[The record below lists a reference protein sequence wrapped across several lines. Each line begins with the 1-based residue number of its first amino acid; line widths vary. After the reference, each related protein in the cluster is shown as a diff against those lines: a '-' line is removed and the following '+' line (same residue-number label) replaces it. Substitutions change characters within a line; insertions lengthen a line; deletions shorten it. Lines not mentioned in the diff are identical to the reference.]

1 MVHHSLVQ
9 GFNNGLLLVATR
21 LFAAAALVLT
31 LQACT
36 TVQFLPS
43 PDGEAD
49 VMNTGS
55 VQEVPELELNLDQP
69 EPVECVRDEGADYT
83 FLEKGFSHLV
93 AGDQIEAVRYF
104 QTYQRL
110 EASER
115 STWESE
121 IAIAYASMLPQSPF
135 YDPQAARL
143 AYNKLVKTQP
153 EGVELHEKVLFMRD
167 ALATLVSLNRQ
178 IGSLQRDKA
187 ALEGD
192 LRKREDA
199 LRRLRELT
207 LGQKGS
213 TP

>member
-1 MVHHSLVQ
+1 MPIYKQSDTA
-9 GFNNGLLLVATR
+9 F
-21 LFAAAALVLT
+21 ALVKSAACARCAFVVLALG

-43 PDGEAD
+43 PDGDTD
-49 VMNTGS
+49 VSGS
-55 VQEVPELELNLDQP
+55 VPVQEVPELELNLDQP
-69 EPVECVRDEGADYT
+69 EPVECVRDESADYT
-83 FLEKGFSHLV
+83 FLEKGFSLLV
-93 AGDQIEAVRYF
+93 ADDQIEAVRYF

-110 EASER
+110 EASPR
-115 STWESE
+115 ADWESG

-135 YDPQAARL
+135 YDPQAARRS
-143 AYNKLVKTQP
+143 YNKLVNSKP
-153 EGVELHEKVLFMRD
+153 EGVEVHERVLFMRD
-167 ALATLVSLNRQ
+167 ALAALVSLNRQ
-178 IGSLQRDKA
+178 IGTLQRDKA

>member
-1 MVHHSLVQ
+1 MLKGSMRTTI
-9 GFNNGLLLVATR
+9 GKVACVVAV
-21 LFAAAALVLT
+21 LAA
-31 LQACT
+31 QACT

-43 PDGEAD
+43 PDAD
-49 VMNTGS
+49 ADITGS
-55 VQEVPELELNLDQP
+55 IAVSDVPELDLKLEQP
-69 EPVECVRDEGADYT
+69 EPVECVRDEDADYT
-83 FLEKGFSHLV
+83 FLEKGFALLV

-110 EASER
+110 DASPRADWEAG
-115 STWESE
+115 
-121 IAIAYASMLPQSPF
+121 IAIAYASILPQSPF
-135 YDPQAARL
+135 YDPQAARRS
-143 AYNKLVKTQP
+143 YNKLVNTQP
-153 EGVELHEKVLFMRD
+153 EGVEVHEKVLFMRD
-167 ALATLVSLNRQ
+167 ALATMIALNRQ
-178 IGSLQRDKA
+178 IGSLQRDKT

>member
-1 MVHHSLVQ
+1 MSPGNDSLFVSAAR
-9 GFNNGLLLVATR
+9 LTTVVTVAV
-21 LFAAAALVLT
+21 F

-43 PDGEAD
+43 PDGDTD
-49 VMNTGS
+49 VS
-55 VQEVPELELNLDQP
+55 SSIPVQDVPELELNLDQP
-69 EPVECVRDEGADYT
+69 EPVECVRDESADYT
-83 FLEKGFSHLV
+83 FLEKGFSLLV
-93 AGDQIEAVRYF
+93 ADDQIEAVRYF

-110 EASER
+110 EASPR
-115 STWESE
+115 ADWESG

-135 YDPQAARL
+135 YDPQAARRS
-143 AYNKLVKTQP
+143 YNKLVNTQP
-153 EGVELHEKVLFMRD
+153 EGVEVHEKVLFMRD

-187 ALEGD
+187 ALESD

-213 TP
+213 TQ

>member
-1 MVHHSLVQ
+1 MPAAIQTLVISPHRLCAVL
-9 GFNNGLLLVATR
+9 GITLL
-21 LFAAAALVLT
+21 

-43 PDGEAD
+43 PDGDTD
-49 VMNTGS
+49 VSGAIP
-55 VQEVPELELNLDQP
+55 VDEVPELELNLDQP

-83 FLEKGFSHLV
+83 FLEKGFSLLV

-115 STWESE
+115 SAWESE

-135 YDPQAARL
+135 YDPQAARR

-153 EGVELHEKVLFMRD
+153 EGVEVHEKVLFMRD
-167 ALATLVSLNRQ
+167 ALSTLVSLNRQ

-187 ALEGD
+187 ALESD